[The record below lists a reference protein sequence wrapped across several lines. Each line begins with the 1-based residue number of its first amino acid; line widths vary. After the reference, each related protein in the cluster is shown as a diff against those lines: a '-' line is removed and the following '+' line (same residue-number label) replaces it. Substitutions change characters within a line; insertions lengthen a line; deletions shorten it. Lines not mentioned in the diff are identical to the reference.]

1 MMVCRNC
8 GAEIDD
14 KATSCPYCNAM
25 QYDASE
31 AEYMNNLYKM
41 NSQMDN
47 LDDEANKYVFSS
59 VLKSAAIII
68 ICIAAAVLIG
78 IFWGFMRYRAD
89 NNSSADGYKGNSS
102 VIQKWNHYS
111 FITLYGSYYRR
122 VNDIYNKNDM
132 LSEYEFDSGFRRSLD
147 LVYFS
152 KNIKSDYMGRYYL
165 ACSDDEKKIVDGWVE
180 SAYDFLE
187 NKAGITQE
195 EIDSFMI
202 SLYPDGYYDYKAG
215 KDYEDKYY
223 KNYQER

>member
-89 NNSSADGYKGNSS
+89 NNSSAERKKIHQSIEWYDNNVSKLDEAYAKADYNTVSELVDGYKGNSS

-111 FITLYGSYYRR
+111 FITLYGSYYR
-122 VNDIYNKNDM
+122 
-132 LSEYEFDSGFRRSLD
+132 LSL
-147 LVYFS
+147 
-152 KNIKSDYMGRYYL
+152 IH
-165 ACSDDEKKIVDGWVE
+165 
-180 SAYDFLE
+180 
-187 NKAGITQE
+187 
-195 EIDSFMI
+195 I
-202 SLYPDGYYDYKAG
+202 SEPT
-215 KDYEDKYY
+215 
-223 KNYQER
+223 RH

>member
-68 ICIAAAVLIG
+68 YMYC
-78 IFWGFMRYRAD
+78 
-89 NNSSADGYKGNSS
+89 
-102 VIQKWNHYS
+102 
-111 FITLYGSYYRR
+111 GSCF
-122 VNDIYNKNDM
+122 N
-132 LSEYEFDSGFRRSLD
+132 
-147 LVYFS
+147 
-152 KNIKSDYMGRYYL
+152 
-165 ACSDDEKKIVDGWVE
+165 W
-180 SAYDFLE
+180 DFL
-187 NKAGITQE
+187 GI
-195 EIDSFMI
+195 
-202 SLYPDGYYDYKAG
+202 
-215 KDYEDKYY
+215 YEVPG
-223 KNYQER
+223 

>member
-59 VLKSAAIII
+59 VLKSSAIII

-78 IFWGFMRYRAD
+78 IFWGFM
-89 NNSSADGYKGNSS
+89 SVGN
-102 VIQKWNHYS
+102 VH
-111 FITLYGSYYRR
+111 
-122 VNDIYNKNDM
+122 M
-132 LSEYEFDSGFRRSLD
+132 
-147 LVYFS
+147 
-152 KNIKSDYMGRYYL
+152 
-165 ACSDDEKKIVDGWVE
+165 
-180 SAYDFLE
+180 
-187 NKAGITQE
+187 
-195 EIDSFMI
+195 
-202 SLYPDGYYDYKAG
+202 
-215 KDYEDKYY
+215 
-223 KNYQER
+223 

>member
-78 IFWGFMRYRAD
+78 IFWGFMRYFKFAWRSNIINVLLPFRYPTKYD
-89 NNSSADGYKGNSS
+89 
-102 VIQKWNHYS
+102 
-111 FITLYGSYYRR
+111 TL
-122 VNDIYNKNDM
+122 M
-132 LSEYEFDSGFRRSLD
+132 LGGIST
-147 LVYFS
+147 
-152 KNIKSDYMGRYYL
+152 NI
-165 ACSDDEKKIVDGWVE
+165 C
-180 SAYDFLE
+180 
-187 NKAGITQE
+187 T
-195 EIDSFMI
+195 
-202 SLYPDGYYDYKAG
+202 
-215 KDYEDKYY
+215 
-223 KNYQER
+223 

>member
-25 QYDASE
+25 QYAASE

-89 NNSSADGYKGNSS
+89 NNSSAERKKIHQSIEWYDNNVSKLDEAYAKADYNTVSELVDGYKGNSS

-122 VNDIYNKNDM
+122 VNDIYNKNDIIR
-132 LSEYEFDSGFRRSLD
+132 FDKSLFTDHKAIISGYDSNGYPLIDSNSFNISNMPFD
-147 LVYFS
+147 LGWKE
-152 KNIKSDYMGRYYL
+152 KNIKLSY
-165 ACSDDEKKIVDGWVE
+165 
-180 SAYDFLE
+180 
-187 NKAGITQE
+187 
-195 EIDSFMI
+195 
-202 SLYPDGYYDYKAG
+202 
-215 KDYEDKYY
+215 
-223 KNYQER
+223 

>member
-78 IFWGFMRYRAD
+78 IFWGFMRYRAEKFSKSRIGRNTFTVSARMD
-89 NNSSADGYKGNSS
+89 NKDTQTLKRPFSFKFFF
-102 VIQKWNHYS
+102 S
-111 FITLYGSYYRR
+111 FIYVAQNRKR
-122 VNDIYNKNDM
+122 
-132 LSEYEFDSGFRRSLD
+132 
-147 LVYFS
+147 
-152 KNIKSDYMGRYYL
+152 
-165 ACSDDEKKIVDGWVE
+165 CS
-180 SAYDFLE
+180 
-187 NKAGITQE
+187 T
-195 EIDSFMI
+195 
-202 SLYPDGYYDYKAG
+202 
-215 KDYEDKYY
+215 
-223 KNYQER
+223 

>member
-89 NNSSADGYKGNSS
+89 NNSSAERKKIHQSIEWYNNNVSKLDEAYAKADYNTVSELVDGYKGNSS
-102 VIQKWNHYS
+102 VIRKWNHYS
-111 FITLYGSYYRR
+111 F
-122 VNDIYNKNDM
+122 
-132 LSEYEFDSGFRRSLD
+132 
-147 LVYFS
+147 
-152 KNIKSDYMGRYYL
+152 NIVWQL
-165 ACSDDEKKIVDGWVE
+165 LQVCE
-180 SAYDFLE
+180 
-187 NKAGITQE
+187 
-195 EIDSFMI
+195 
-202 SLYPDGYYDYKAG
+202 
-215 KDYEDKYY
+215 
-223 KNYQER
+223 

>member
-41 NSQMDN
+41 YSQMVN

-89 NNSSADGYKGNSS
+89 NNSSAERKKIHQSIEWYNNNVSKLDEAYAKADYNTVSELVDGYKGNSS
-102 VIQKWNHYS
+102 VIRKWNHYS
-111 FITLYGSYYRR
+111 FITLYGSYYRC

-165 ACSDDEKKIVDGWVE
+165 ACSDDEKKIE
-180 SAYDFLE
+180 KQQS
-187 NKAGITQE
+187 
-195 EIDSFMI
+195 
-202 SLYPDGYYDYKAG
+202 
-215 KDYEDKYY
+215 
-223 KNYQER
+223 